1 MGKVYKLT
9 LPLMR
14 WFPRDRAELLDRVN
28 KFKRRRD
35 VQAVAVLET
44 VDVDVHFGRGR
55 STRSKTLL
63 RNGWCLKK

>member
-1 MGKVYKLT
+1 M
-9 LPLMR
+9 
-14 WFPRDRAELLDRVN
+14 N

-55 STRSKTLL
+55 STRSRTLS
-63 RNGWCLKK
+63 REVGCLKK